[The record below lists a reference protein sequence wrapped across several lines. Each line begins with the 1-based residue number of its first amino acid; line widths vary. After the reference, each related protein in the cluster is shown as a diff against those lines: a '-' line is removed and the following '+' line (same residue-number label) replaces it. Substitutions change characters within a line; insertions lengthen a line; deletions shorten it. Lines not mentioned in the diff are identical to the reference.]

1 MNTLFRYLGII
12 LFGILFGKQGFA
24 QPKTTNFYEQIKNYD
39 LSVVL
44 MADSIFAEEETMIKR
59 NEILGFIGDDYL
71 RMYVKFI
78 SIIQNPENQYE
89 YFAYGKTMVRRNICE
104 FQGIIKIVSSEIYN
118 TADIPS
124 YKQGFAVC
132 EVVLYENKYQTHT
145 GFFKGK
151 LISNFLIDA
160 KGKFRYDA
168 IMFVADGFL
177 NNQFTG
183 MWTNYKTKTSKICNW
198 GDYRIPNSGNL
209 DSCVGEFCPDKKYVQ
224 NGWENYR
231 YLNDNSFY
239 PNMDSPEYKKAL
251 QKENE
256 KWWK

>member
-12 LFGILFGKQGFA
+12 FFGILFGKQGIT
-24 QPKTTNFYEQIKNYD
+24 QPKTTIFYEPIKNYD

-44 MADSIFAEEETMIKR
+44 MADSIFAEEEIMIKR
-59 NEILGFIGDDYL
+59 DEILGFIGDDYQ

-78 SIIQNPENQYE
+78 SIIQNSESQYE
-89 YFAYGKTMVRRNICE
+89 YFAYGKIMVKKNICE
-104 FQGIIKIVSSEIYN
+104 FQGVIKIISSEIYN
-118 TADIPS
+118 TTDIPS
-124 YKQGFAVC
+124 YKQGFVVC

-160 KGKFRYDA
+160 KEKFRYDA
-168 IMFVADGFL
+168 IMFGADGFL

-183 MWTNYKTKTSKICNW
+183 MWINYKTKTSKICNW

-209 DSCVGEFCPDKKYVQ
+209 DSGASLFLVDEKYIK
-224 NGWENYR
+224 NGWETYMNLNGKS
-231 YLNDNSFY
+231 YLE
-239 PNMDSPEYKKAL
+239 DSLEYKKAL